1 MAKSKKEPEVTEEEN
16 AEVEAEAKKETKT
29 ASTKEVVFNTN
40 VTLGE
45 NFHEKGV
52 KVKISAE
59 DYKAIQDAGVIEE

>member
-1 MAKSKKEPEVTEEEN
+1 MAKEKQ
-16 AEVEAEAKKETKT
+16 ETKT
-29 ASTKEVVFNTN
+29 ATKEVVFNTN

-59 DYKAIQDAGVIEE
+59 DYEAIQDAGVIEE